1 MPTIFLL
8 EKYDKGPMVLD
19 TLFPTFQYEKSE
31 MHQMALDWLKHLT
44 VKSTLYTLNTYP
56 NPTSS
61 KF

>member
-31 MHQMALDWLKHLT
+31 MHQMALD
-44 VKSTLYTLNTYP
+44 
-56 NPTSS
+56 
-61 KF
+61 